1 MYIAGMASASP
12 PGPPLPSLVQAGLIF
27 LNPTRFVRTC
37 HRRYGDLFATRI
49 PKIGTLVYLT
59 DPDHIRMVTRGDPT
73 IFHGGEAAAPLGQI
87 LGTKSLIMLDE
98 DQHRRTRGMML
109 PAFHGDSVRRQVAE
123 MIAITAEEVARW
135 PVGIRFPVYPR
146 MQKLTLEIILRT
158 VVGVQDERRLAALR
172 LALPLMMETGSPLKL
187 IPPPPVLLRFGMWRR
202 RAERRATAL
211 ELLTNEIIRC
221 RTDPALEQRTDAL
234 AMLVR
239 SVDGGG
245 KPMTDDELLDQLVTL
260 LLAGHDTT
268 ATALAWA
275 FERLTRHAELLARTA
290 HAAAAGDEAWLDAVC
305 KETLRARPV
314 VFEFGR
320 KLTTPV
326 QLGGYQLPAGVIVMP
341 SINLV
346 HNDSRHYP
354 DPGEFRPQRFLNQR
368 PDPAVWLPFGGG
380 IRRCLG
386 ATFAQVEM
394 RTVLRETLRRV
405 ELVPTTASD
414 EPVRPRHV
422 TMVPRHGALITVRR
436 RITVDDCV
444 TAVQH
449 RPESG

>member
-1 MYIAGMASASP
+1 MASASP
-12 PGPPLPSLVQAGLIF
+12 PGPPLPSLVQAGLLF
-27 LNPTRFVRTC
+27 LNPTRFARTC
-37 HRRYGDLFATRI
+37 HRRYGDLFAIRI

-59 DPDHIRMVTRGDPT
+59 HPDHIRMVTRGDPR
-73 IFHGGEAAAPLGQI
+73 IFRGGEAAAPLGQL
-87 LGTKSLIMLDE
+87 LGTKSLITLDE
-98 DQHRRTRGMML
+98 DQHRRSRGMML

-135 PVGIRFPVYPR
+135 PVGVQFPVYPR

-158 VVGVQDERRLAALR
+158 VIGVQDERRLAALR
-172 LALPLMMETGSPLKL
+172 VALPLMMETGSPLKL

-202 RAERRATAL
+202 RAERRAAAL
-211 ELLTNEIIRC
+211 ELLNDEITRC
-221 RTDPALEQRTDAL
+221 RADAALEQRTDAL

-245 KPMTDDELLDQLVTL
+245 QPMTDDELVDQLVTL

-268 ATALAWA
+268 ATALSWA
-275 FERLTRHAELLARTA
+275 FERLTRHAALLARTA
-290 HAAAAGDEAWLDAVC
+290 QAAAAGDEAWLDAVC

-326 QLGGYQLPAGVIVMP
+326 HLGGYQLPAGVIVMP

-354 DPGEFRPQRFLNQR
+354 DPGKFRPQRFLDQR

-380 IRRCLG
+380 VRRCLG

-405 ELVPTTASD
+405 ELAPTTAPD

-422 TMVPRHGALITVRR
+422 TMVPRQGAMVTVRR
-436 RITVDDCV
+436 RITADDRV
-444 TAVQH
+444 PTV
-449 RPESG
+449 